1 MALVC
6 QIISELITQ
15 LGIHHLS
22 AMHFHAESSPLLS
35 LLYIFTYHAIPST
48 FWDVCHHRVRITN
61 ALLIPCLSAR
71 SLPAVMHGHV
81 PSGWFMTW

>member
-6 QIISELITQ
+6 QIISELIMQ

-35 LLYIFTYHAIPST
+35 ILYIHTYHGDTVDFLGRMSQPSA
-48 FWDVCHHRVRITN
+48 HH
-61 ALLIPCLSAR
+61 
-71 SLPAVMHGHV
+71 
-81 PSGWFMTW
+81 